1 MEKNIIFKEVVDKKD
16 LEFCFRFRYE
26 IHTASSNKDVIKEN
40 PLSIDFD
47 IYDTHSKHYALYA
60 DDRIIGYIR
69 IVLPAKEYSND
80 LATEV
85 GKELNMINLNN
96 TDSEK
101 EKAPLPFLSYEGIP
115 STYNDYYN
123 RVETANEKIGEA
135 SRLTILPEFR
145 SISNLRFLV
154 ECALVIYVLR
164 NSGKSNAVIDCSSR
178 CQPLYEAYGFKRI
191 DGEYT
196 FHGLKKLAL
205 FLTSVPENI
214 LPKLKKMSLEFE
226 ETGKIEKP
234 HE

>member
-26 IHTASSNKDVIKEN
+26 IHIASSNKDVIKEN

-60 DDRIIGYIR
+60 EDRIIGYIR
-69 IVLPAKEYSND
+69 IALPAKDCINET
-80 LATEV
+80 AIEV

-115 STYNDYYN
+115 STYSDYYN
-123 RVETANEKIGEA
+123 RVEAANEKIGEA

-154 ECALVIYVLR
+154 ECALVIYTIR
-164 NSGKSNAVIDCSSR
+164 NSERTHAILDCSSR
-178 CQPLYEAYGFKRI
+178 CRPLYESYGFNPI

-214 LPKLKKMSLEFE
+214 MPKLKKMSMEFE